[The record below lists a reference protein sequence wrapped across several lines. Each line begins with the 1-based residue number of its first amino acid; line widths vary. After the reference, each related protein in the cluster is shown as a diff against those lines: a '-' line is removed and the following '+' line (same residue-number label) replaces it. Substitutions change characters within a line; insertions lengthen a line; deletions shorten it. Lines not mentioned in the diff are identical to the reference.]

1 MKNIRLA
8 YYGGVGGSGSGP
20 WQPGGSPIGR
30 GGSNPGGWDIN
41 SFVADKSF
49 DAHIERVRNP
59 APDDPERNIEKR
71 IEHFHQYNES
81 DSIPY
86 NLTPEERRRLKLRE
100 FIRLKN
106 QYLEDAANR
115 IDTNSVGY
123 INENYGPK
131 EEHITSIE
139 ELLSSRR
146 KYEDGK
152 IVRHKYEDAVPD
164 TIKPERVHYANKD
177 YPSKSR
183 IRLTDE
189 DANEN
194 PYYEAQYGTQSLP
207 SGLTPLLVS
216 GDQFD
221 SYLEEGAKLD
231 RGGMDETY
239 NEVNTADFYPDLVMD
254 PDRHLTEIDNEIDPN
269 ISLEANLNGDSGPKP
284 WRSYYL
290 GDDQNEKSGL
300 FDHNQQK
307 WDSVKPSWGV

>member
-8 YYGGVGGSGSGP
+8 YYGGVGGSGSGA
-20 WQPGGSPIGR
+20 WSPGSSPIGR

-41 SFVADKSF
+41 PVVADKSF
-49 DAHIERVRNP
+49 DAHLETVRSFTFEVN
-59 APDDPERNIEKR
+59 DKNIEKR
-71 IEHFHQYNES
+71 MEHFHQYNET

-100 FIRLKN
+100 TIRKKN
-106 QYLEDAANR
+106 EYLEEAANR
-115 IDTNSVGY
+115 IDTNSVNF
-123 INENYGPK
+123 INENFGPK
-131 EEHITSIE
+131 DEHITSLE
-139 ELLSSRR
+139 ELLSTRR

-164 TIKPERVHYANKD
+164 TIKPERIHYAKKD

-189 DANEN
+189 GPNEN

-207 SGLTPLLVS
+207 SGLTPLLLS
-216 GDQFD
+216 GDQLN
-221 SYLEEGAKLD
+221 STLEEGAKLD
-231 RGGMDETY
+231 RGGMDATY

-254 PDRHLTEIDNEIDPN
+254 PDRHLTEMKLELDPN
-269 ISLEANLNGDSGPKP
+269 LPLEVNLNGDGGPKP
-284 WRSYYL
+284 WRSYNI
-290 GDDQNEKSGL
+290 GDDQNEASGI
-300 FDHNQQK
+300 FDHTKQN